1 MPERPFRQLKQAGS
15 KSKKVLPMEVWKP
28 YTEKDSMAALVTEN
42 YYMLFVLSRFG
53 IPMGFGE
60 GNIGQ
65 VCRQRGVDPKTFLAV
80 VNLNLQAGSRDGAI
94 DEDVHPETIA
104 EYLHNSHE
112 YFLKYRLPALRER
125 LEKAMDRKHEA
136 EVSEAVMRFFDEYV
150 SEVEKHMMYEEEVV
164 FPYVRALVEGASGGD
179 YRISVFR
186 KRHDQIESRLTEL
199 RDILVK
205 YYRGK
210 NGYAFNAA
218 LFDIFTCAEDLR
230 EHNQVEDA
238 LLVPLIEKLERKTVC
253 GKS

>member
-1 MPERPFRQLKQAGS
+1 MC
-15 KSKKVLPMEVWKP
+15 
-28 YTEKDSMAALVTEN
+28 
-42 YYMLFVLSRFG
+42 
-53 IPMGFGE
+53 GFGDAVFECGEIFANCETFFEEDESEFELAHGEE
-60 GNIGQ
+60 GFGFCKDGTSVLWLVFENGIDVKKCGFR
-65 VCRQRGVDPKTFLAV
+65 VAD
-80 VNLNLQAGSRDGAI
+80 LNVTIGAI